1 MPATETGT
9 ALEPTPVAE
18 RPRIVVSHAALIG
31 AIEAFWIELRDGAG
45 NAPDLPLVTF
55 TIGAG
60 SDPRHP
66 GLLKAG
72 HFHAERW
79 HEGHKPAP
87 IDTSSPSG
95 VLAARLVTIATGTGI
110 AARPIHEVF
119 VAGERL
125 ADGARGLLA
134 TVTHEAAHALALAR
148 GIRDVSRGN
157 RYHNGRFRDLAES
170 FGLQVAQ
177 VPVIGWSATS
187 WTEEM
192 DGRYSAHIPRVEA
205 AITGWRAWDGPV
217 PVEPATSAGQGETDP
232 GEEGGEGGIVL
243 VGRMPAGRPARPAG
257 RLLATC
263 ACGRRVRVAAGVLV
277 LGPITCGLCGRPFEV
292 RGVEP

>member
-1 MPATETGT
+1 MATARTAT
-9 ALEPTPVAE
+9 ALEPSPVAE
-18 RPRIVVSHAALIG
+18 RPRIEVSHAALIG

-45 NAPDLPLVTF
+45 GAPDLPIVTF
-55 TIGAG
+55 TIGGG

-79 HEGHKPAP
+79 NAGRKTAP

-95 VLAARLVTIATGTGI
+95 VLAARLVGIAKGTGI
-110 AARPIHEVF
+110 APRPIHEVF

-125 ADGARGLLA
+125 ADGARGVLA

-148 GIRDVSRGN
+148 GIRDVSRN
-157 RYHNGRFRDLAES
+157 ARYHNGHFRDLAQA
-170 FGLQVAQ
+170 FGLVVAQ

-192 DGRYSAHIPRVEA
+192 DQRYSAHVSRVEA
-205 AITGWRAWDGPV
+205 AITGWRVWDGPTF
-217 PVEPATSAGQGETDP
+217 VEAPTSPGQGETDP
-232 GEEGGEGGIVL
+232 GEEGGEGVIL
-243 VGRMPAGRPARPAG
+243 VGRMPAGRPTRPAG

-263 ACGRRVRVAAGVLV
+263 ECGRGVRVAAGVLA
-277 LGPITCGLCGRPFEV
+277 LGPITCGLCGRPFV
-292 RGVEP
+292 TRDAS